1 MPIAPNSPHARDIA
15 YVLHPY
21 TNAALHETKG
31 PLIIDRGEGIHVID
45 TEGKR
50 YIEGLAGL
58 WCTALGYNEER
69 LVKAAAEQLRRM
81 PYYHTFAHRSTNPVI
96 DLAEKL
102 IGLAPVPMSKV
113 FFGNSGSE
121 ANDTV
126 VKIVWYFNNAMG
138 RPRKKKIIARI
149 KGYHG
154 VTVAAGSLT
163 GLPYAQSGFD
173 LPIANILH
181 TDCPHYYH
189 FGAAGESEEA
199 FATRMADNLEALIQR
214 EGPETVAA
222 FIAEPVMGAGGVIVP
237 PATYFAKIQEVLS
250 RHDVL
255 LIADEVICGFGRT
268 GNMFGTQ
275 TYQLKPDIMTMAKQ
289 LSSSYLPISAVM
301 INDKVY
307 QQVKKLSGE
316 LGVFGTGYTY
326 QGHPA
331 CAAVALE
338 TLKIY
343 EERDIVSH
351 VKKVAKRFQSRLQGL
366 GQHPLIG
373 EARGVGLIGALEI
386 VADKVA
392 KRNFEVAKKV
402 GAFAADRAQEHGL
415 LIRPLANDSLAF
427 CPPLIVTEADVDA
440 IFDRAT
446 KALDDTQA
454 WVEKEKLRVPA

>member
-1 MPIAPNSPHARDIA
+1 MPIAPNSPHARDVA

-31 PLIIDRGEGIHVID
+31 PHIIEKGEGIYVTD

-58 WCTALGYNEER
+58 WCTALGYSEER
-69 LVKAAAEQLRRM
+69 LVQAAAEQMRKM
-81 PYYHTFAHRSTNPVI
+81 PYYHNFAHRSTNPVI
-96 DLAEKL
+96 DLAERL
-102 IGLAPVPMSKV
+102 IKMAPVPMSKV

-121 ANDTV
+121 GNDTV
-126 VKIVWYFNNAMG
+126 VKLVWYFNNAMG

-154 VTVAAGSLT
+154 VTVASGSLT

-181 TDCPHYYH
+181 TDCPHFYR
-189 FGAAGESEEA
+189 FGTDGESEEA

-237 PATYFAKIQEVLS
+237 PKTYFAKIQEVLR

-255 LIADEVICGFGRT
+255 FIADEVICGFGRT
-268 GNMFGTQ
+268 GNMFGTE
-275 TYQLKPDIMTMAKQ
+275 TFNLTPDMMTCAKQ
-289 LSSSYLPISAVM
+289 LSSSYLPISAVL

-326 QGHPA
+326 QGHPV

-343 EERDIVSH
+343 EERDMVGH
-351 VKKVAKRFQSRLQGL
+351 VKKVSKRFMARLNGL
-366 GQHPLIG
+366 ASHPLVG
-373 EARGVGLIGALEI
+373 EARGVGLIGALEL
-386 VADKVA
+386 VADKA
-392 KRNFEVAKKV
+392 TKRNFEVAKKV
-402 GAFAADRAQEHGL
+402 GAYATERAAEHGL
-415 LIRPLANDSLAF
+415 LIRPLSGDALAF
-427 CPPLIVTEADVDA
+427 CPPLIVTEAEVDA
-440 IFDRAT
+440 IFDAATRAI
-446 KALDDTQA
+446 DDTQA

>member
-1 MPIAPNSPHARDIA
+1 MPIAPNSPHARDVA

-21 TNAALHETKG
+21 TNALAHETKG
-31 PLIIDRGEGIHVID
+31 PHIIEKGEGIWVTD

-58 WCTALGYNEER
+58 WCTALGYSEER
-69 LVKAAAEQLRRM
+69 LVEAAAEQMRKM

-96 DLAEKL
+96 DLAERL
-102 IGLAPVPMSKV
+102 IKMAPVPMSKV

-126 VKIVWYFNNAMG
+126 VKLVWYFNNAMG

-181 TDCPHYYH
+181 TDCPHHYH
-189 FGAAGESEEA
+189 FAEAGESEEA
-199 FATRMADNLEALIQR
+199 FATRMAANLEALIQR

-237 PATYFAKIQEVLS
+237 PRTYFAKIQEVLR

-255 LIADEVICGFGRT
+255 FIADEVICGFGRT
-268 GNMFGTQ
+268 GNMFGTE
-275 TYQLKPDIMTMAKQ
+275 TYALEPDMMTCAKQ
-289 LSSSYLPISAVM
+289 LSSSYLPISAVL
-301 INDKVY
+301 INDRVY
-307 QQVKKLSGE
+307 QQIKKLSGE
-316 LGVFGTGYTY
+316 LGIFGTGYTY
-326 QGHPA
+326 QGHPV

-343 EERDIVSH
+343 EERDMVGHVRTVS
-351 VKKVAKRFQSRLQGL
+351 KRFQARLEAL
-366 GQHPLIG
+366 ATHPLVG
-373 EARGVGLIGALEI
+373 EARGVGLIGAVEL
-386 VADKVA
+386 VADKAA

-402 GAFAADRAQEHGL
+402 GVHAMDRAVEHGL
-415 LIRPLANDSLAF
+415 LIRALANDTLAF
-427 CPPLIVTEADVDA
+427 CPPLIVTEAEVDQ

-446 KALDDTQA
+446 RALDDTQA
-454 WVEKEKLRVPA
+454 WVEKEKLRIPA